1 MGNACCCCSKGERT
15 VEDLLDGSLEDKLL
29 GKRDDDVEATTAE
42 EEAWRQRREQ
52 LKDEADLSLADD
64 NDKVNSNA
72 RGGKPDADVDHAPLV
87 WDLSDRNT
95 VRAARKTPE
104 SVEDEEDEEAFG
116 SAKEEADA
124 DDQGPQEHR
133 AGSEEFDADRLTQL
147 SARSAED
154 SYASM
159 NEYFRDD
166 TRIFRDT
173 EVDRATEADSFLGA
187 SSPSSLCASITN
199 RSFLVDDEDEVQQQ
213 DKQQHNEEKDDEQA
227 EEESSPDK
235 SQSSSSSSSR
245 RRASK
250 KKSRSRKSSRK

>member
-173 EVDRATEADSFLGA
+173 EVDRATEADSFL
-187 SSPSSLCASITN
+187 
-199 RSFLVDDEDEVQQQ
+199 VQQQ
-213 DKQQHNEEKDDEQA
+213 DKQQQNEEKDDEQA

>member
-173 EVDRATEADSFLGA
+173 EVDRATEADSFL
-187 SSPSSLCASITN
+187 
-199 RSFLVDDEDEVQQQ
+199 VQQQ